1 MSVLVRFGRK
11 KAILRLGRWVSADRR
26 TETMLNEATNDW
38 IRRTGG
44 PPLEHPQ
51 QERVAA
57 EEIASRFGG
66 RILLKLNPTS
76 KRASRVWIQHRQLR
90 LF

>member
-1 MSVLVRFGRK
+1 MSVLVRFGRR
-11 KAILRLGRWVSADRR
+11 KAILRLGRWISADRR
-26 TETMLNEATNDW
+26 TEAMLNDATTAW
-38 IRRTGG
+38 VKETGG

-76 KRASRVWIQHRQLR
+76 RRAARVWVQHRQLR